1 MHRVTMVM
9 KKIASPPRSGFF
21 VFLLFA
27 FILVFHESWAL
38 QSVESHPGFAAGQEL
53 ISRGSYPEAI
63 DIFREI
69 SQSSDNPDI
78 RANALFHMGSI
89 YESCLNLPEEAVE
102 SYRALI
108 LMYPESPT
116 AQDALFNIGKI
127 YYRNE
132 RYRESLKTFQDY
144 MALYP
149 SGMRMESVKSW
160 AGNAARKC
168 REEDETDHPPPPL
181 TSLDPTVRVLLQ
193 KNTERL
199 QVSGPSTLTVRSL
212 EKGERIFEGQ
222 GPFLFSRKGK
232 KLTLNGTPLGTDAC
246 RIMSQGEWI
255 GLDGRKYRGF
265 IAVHLKNGALMA
277 VNHLNV
283 ESYLYGVVP
292 KEMSPLWAPQ
302 ALEAQAIASRTY
314 ALYIREKHATGDKTY
329 DLECT
334 TSSQVY
340 GGYDVEKASA
350 RAAVDATKGV
360 VMAHDGKLIISYF
373 HANSGG
379 RTESSLNVWGVDIPY
394 LKSVEDNYS
403 VDPADQPWEYFFTF
417 KELERLFVRLL
428 PGKSLKRI
436 EPQDKSPSGRILHF
450 MLFSDDKQV
459 KVSGNSF
466 RLKLGPVNVK
476 STICEL
482 IPEKNGIR
490 FKGTGYGH
498 GVGMSQVGA
507 HRMALAGL
515 SREDILKHYY
525 SDVSIMRVS
534 YL

>member
-1 MHRVTMVM
+1 MHRVTMIM
-9 KKIASPPRSGFF
+9 TKISAPSRPASFI
-21 VFLLFA
+21 FLLFA
-27 FILVFHESWAL
+27 FILAFHESWAF
-38 QSVESHPGFAAGQEL
+38 QAVENHPGFAAGQEL

-78 RANALFHMGSI
+78 RANALYHMGSI
-89 YESCLNLPEEAVE
+89 YDSCLNLPENAVE
-102 SYRALI
+102 SYRSLI

-116 AQDALFNIGKI
+116 AQNALFNIGKI
-127 YYRNE
+127 YYRIE
-132 RYRESLKTFQDY
+132 QYSYALKSFQDY
-144 MALYP
+144 MTLYP
-149 SGMRMESVKSW
+149 AGMRIASVKSW
-160 AGNAARKC
+160 ADTAARKC
-168 REEDETDHPPPPL
+168 RDENGTNHRKTPL
-181 TSLDPTVRVLLQ
+181 ATLDPTVRVLLM
-193 KNTERL
+193 KNTGRL
-199 QVSGPSTLTVRSL
+199 QISGPSTLTARTLDKGVRIL
-212 EKGERIFEGQ
+212 EGQ
-222 GPFLFSRKGK
+222 GPFLFSRQGK
-232 KLTLNGTPLGTDAC
+232 KLVLNGKPLSTDAC
-246 RIMSQGEWI
+246 RIMSQGPWI

-265 IAVHLKNGALMA
+265 LAVHLKNGTLMA
-277 VNHLNV
+277 VNHLDV

-292 KEMSPLWAPQ
+292 KEMSPLWASQ

-329 DLECT
+329 DLEST

-340 GGYDVEKASA
+340 GGYDVEKESA

-360 VMAHDGKLIISYF
+360 VMAHDSKLIISYF

-394 LKSVEDNYS
+394 LKSVEDSYS
-403 VDPADQPWEYFFTF
+403 VEPTDQPWEYFYTF
-417 KELERLFVRLL
+417 RELERIFARLL
-428 PGKSLKRI
+428 PGRNLKRI
-436 EPQDKSPSGRILHF
+436 EPQERSPSGRILNF
-450 MLFSDDKQV
+450 LLFSEDTQV

-482 IPEKNGIR
+482 IPEKTGIR
-490 FKGTGYGH
+490 FRGTGYGH